1 MFSRY
6 RRILSV
12 PGALRFSGS
21 ALVARLPIAMD
32 TIGIVLLV
40 TGVGRSYGL
49 AGALSAAYLLSAAA
63 LAIPQAR
70 LVDRIGQGP
79 VLTGAAAVFG
89 VAMTSFVVVVQS
101 GGPVWAAYLCVM
113 LAGCGFPQVGSCV
126 RSRWSHVLDDQADVD
141 TAYALESAV
150 DEVVFM
156 TGPILVTVL
165 ATTWHPVAGLATA
178 IVAGTSG
185 TLFFAAQRSTAPV
198 PLPRA
203 RGTRPARIPLG
214 VMGRVCVVG
223 LALGTLFGAAE
234 VSTVAFSVERGRE
247 GLAGLLL
254 ALWAAGSLIAGVI
267 TGMVHWRVGPATRL
281 RWGSVAMALAMA
293 PLSLIG
299 SMWVMGG
306 WLFVAGFAIAPTMVA
321 SLSLVEQS
329 VPHSRLTEGMAI
341 VETALVAG
349 VAPGAALA
357 GHVIDSR
364 GASAAYLV
372 SLAAGVLAALAA
384 LTLRDDPNRARTV
397 SRGHESRAED
407 RP

>member
-1 MFSRY
+1 MFARY
-6 RRILSV
+6 RHILSV

-49 AGALSAAYLLSAAA
+49 AGAMSAAYLLAAAA

-70 LVDRIGQGP
+70 LVDRLGQGP
-79 VLTGAAAVFG
+79 VLTVAAVVFA
-89 VAMTSFVVVVQS
+89 VAMTGFVVVVQS
-101 GGPVWAAYLCVM
+101 GGPEWASFVGVVI
-113 LAGCGFPQVGSCV
+113 AGSAFPQVGSCV
-126 RSRWSHVLDDQADVD
+126 RARWSHVLDARVDID
-141 TAYALESAV
+141 TAYALESSV

-165 ATTWHPVAGLATA
+165 ATTLHPVVGLGTA
-178 IVAGTSG
+178 ILAGTAG
-185 TLFFAAQRSTAPV
+185 TLYFASQRSTAPHPTRRV
-198 PLPRA
+198 RGAGRDPLRLA
-203 RGTRPARIPLG
+203 
-214 VMGRVCVVG
+214 VMAPVCVVG

-234 VSTVAFSVERGRE
+234 VSTVAFASERGLE
-247 GLAGLLL
+247 GYAGPLL

-267 TGMVHWRVGPATRL
+267 TGMVTWRIGPATRL
-281 RWGSVAMALAMA
+281 RQGSVAMFVAMV

-321 SLSLVEQS
+321 SLSLVEQA
-329 VPHSRLTEGMAI
+329 VPRSRLTEGMAI

-357 GHVIDSR
+357 GHVIDTR
-364 GASAAYLV
+364 GASTAYLV
-372 SLAAGVLAALAA
+372 SLAAGLVAAGAA
-384 LTLRDDPNRARTV
+384 LTARDRSPA
-397 SRGHESRAED
+397 
-407 RP
+407 